1 MIAARI
7 VSEEFEIC
15 FVCAGM
21 IWDGLCDAM
30 RCGSTSGLVFSEI
43 VLRNHLA
50 QSDQWH
56 CGSFT
61 VLLGRCW

>member
-21 IWDGLCDAM
+21 VLDGLCDAM
-30 RCGSTSGLVFSEI
+30 RCGSSSGLVFSEI